1 MAMNEIVFAAGSVAG
16 VFTAIAIDKVSQV
29 STKLRQNESAMRNN
43 YDTFELEGRIVSEA
57 MRRVY
62 DYERV
67 GRITSVEREKLL
79 AKYRQQLDTCTK
91 MVNFHFNGND
101 VNSFKTDLIALVD
114 QRMAQINTKLDDL
127 TNRMNNDVTQRP
139 VVSDVERKEAKQ
151 IAQKNVEQ
159 VATADTTETS
169 ESDASLD
176 EIKKQIMQTLS
187 RLEQAEVE

>member
-169 ESDASLD
+169 EGDASLD